1 MKPFSIILLTIVL
14 TLSSRIQAATP
25 GLESAVQ
32 TALMNNRD
40 LQAARFAVAKAQGR
54 LAQSGKWA
62 NPELELSGLSD
73 VAFRNEGA
81 GAFTVGLS
89 QKFPLT
95 SRLALERSIGRWD
108 LLRAVREIRDRERH
122 LIASVRQSSL
132 AVLEANAK
140 KEALADLLEAAKKSD
155 TLAKKR
161 LASGQ
166 GSLSEKSLAMV
177 EERRIANELES
188 ARATADLQLLELKT
202 LLGLSAN
209 EPLQLRDSL
218 ESALNQLSR
227 SVKSRPATLHR
238 PDIDLLLIES
248 EKSQTEI
255 ALARAESWEGIRLGI
270 EYTNDRNMD
279 EPEGLGT
286 DNFLG
291 VSVSLPLPVW
301 DQKRG
306 LVEERTAANDEA
318 RARLAAA
325 KLEMENAIAT
335 ARLRIDLVRNR
346 LAGFEKQT
354 LAPVS
359 EAEQELAKAFTNGRV
374 DPRDLFTIRERLA
387 NLHLEHI
394 ALQAELARALVDLE
408 SATGSH
414 PEISRPYLEPAATKT
429 NRQSKP

>member
-14 TLSSRIQAATP
+14 TLSSRIQAATL

-155 TLAKKR
+155 TLAKER

-218 ESALNQLSR
+218 ESALNQLSLR
-227 SVKSRPATLHR
+227 AKSRPATLHR

-291 VSVSLPLPVW
+291 VTVSLPLPVW

-335 ARLRIDLVRNR
+335 ARLRIDLIRNR
-346 LAGFEKQT
+346 LTGFEKQT

-359 EAEQELAKAFTNGRV
+359 EAEQELAKAFTNGLV

-414 PEISRPYLEPAATKT
+414 PEISRPYLEPAAKKT
-429 NRQSKP
+429 NCQSKP

>member
-1 MKPFSIILLTIVL
+1 MKPFSIILLSIVL

-73 VAFRNEGA
+73 VAFRNEGS

-155 TLAKKR
+155 TLAKER

-218 ESALNQLSR
+218 KSALNQLSLR
-227 SVKSRPATLHR
+227 VKSRPATLHR

-335 ARLRIDLVRNR
+335 ARLRIDLIRNR

-359 EAEQELAKAFTNGRV
+359 EAEQELAQAFTNGRV

-429 NRQSKP
+429 NR